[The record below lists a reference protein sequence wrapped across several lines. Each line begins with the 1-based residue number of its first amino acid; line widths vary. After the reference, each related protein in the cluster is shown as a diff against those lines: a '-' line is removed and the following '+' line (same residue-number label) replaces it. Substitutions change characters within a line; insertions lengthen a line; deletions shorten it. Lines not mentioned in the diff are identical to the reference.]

1 MKKSS
6 KSLFTVAVIGAGLG
20 YLTGILSAKQSGKE
34 TRKDISETSKKA
46 QAKAEASVSS
56 LYKELS
62 DVVKQAQ
69 DKVDKGKLTIRHN
82 LYRATSKGNRVKSQT
97 KEILVA
103 IKNGKASNKDLSK
116 SIESTK
122 LAIKN
127 LKNYLKS

>member
-1 MKKSS
+1 MKKPA
-6 KSLFTVAVIGAGLG
+6 KNLFTVAAVGVGLG
-20 YLTGILSAKQSGKE
+20 YLAGILLAKQSGRE
-34 TRKDISETSKKA
+34 TRKDISQTAKKA
-46 QAKAEASVSS
+46 QNKAEASLTG

-69 DKVDKGKLTIRHN
+69 DKVEKSKLTIRHN

-97 KEILVA
+97 KEILSAV
-103 IKNGKASNKDLSK
+103 KSGNASNKDLSK
-116 SIESTK
+116 SIENTK